1 MANSNRTWRTAISY
15 VAPNVIRIRGYDI
28 TELMG
33 RLSFGAG
40 VYLLWTGRLPD
51 ENVARLIDAVMIA
64 SMDHGATPPSVLAA
78 RTVASTGAPLN
89 AAMAAGILS
98 LARYHGAAV
107 ADAMR
112 MLEAV
117 VDREKKFGQ
126 GWHAAA
132 ADYLNELRKRGERAP
147 GLGHRLHT
155 HDPRPEH
162 LFALAGAC
170 TISGVYINAMKTLQ
184 KVLEEQVGKPMPINI
199 DGAIAAVLCEIGF
212 PEGLANAL
220 FVVSRLAG
228 ITVHAYEE
236 QQREKPMRKI
246 HPDEFEYDGPPER
259 KL

>member
-1 MANSNRTWRTAISY
+1 MSNRTWRTAISY

-33 RLSFGAG
+33 RLSFGG
-40 VYLLWTGRLPD
+40 GLYLLWTGNLPD
-51 ENVARLIDAVMIA
+51 ENVARLMDAVMVA

-112 MLEAV
+112 MLQTVLE
-117 VDREKKFGQ
+117 REKKSGQ
-126 GWHAAA
+126 GLRAVA
-132 ADYLNELRKRGERAP
+132 ADYVNELRARGERAP

-155 HDPRPEH
+155 RDPRPEH
-162 LFALAGAC
+162 LFALARAC
-170 TISGVYINAMKTLQ
+170 TISGAYINAVKTLQ
-184 KVLEEQVGKPMPINI
+184 EVLEKQVGQPMPINI
-199 DGAIAAVLCEIGF
+199 DGAVAAVLCELGF

-246 HPDEFEYDGPPER
+246 HPDEFEYDGPPPR